1 MCEVLSIERTKA
13 SFPLWG
19 RGAFT
24 FVNDLKRRV
33 SMSFSKPNR
42 SAATVTTTRV
52 ETAPVSGICVTC
64 LDGCEGPCEIGR
76 SALKGREMIY
86 PQPFGKITA
95 GADKDYPVDFSHFNI
110 QGTCV
115 GAVGVEADP
124 DVATFPAVDCTAAVG
139 ADGSIQMDFPIIT
152 GAVGSTDV
160 ARINWEDM
168 AAGAAISG
176 IILVAGENICGMDPQ
191 AEFSNGKIAKSPEM
205 ERRVSTYKRWY
216 DGKGGLV
223 VQANVED
230 TKLGVPEYVIEKLGV
245 EIFELKWGQGAKD
258 IGGEVKLPSI
268 ERAMQ
273 LKERGYI
280 VLPDPTNPAAQKAF
294 KSGGI
299 SDFERHSRLGMVEE
313 ESFLKAVEYFRSVG
327 AKYVTLKTG
336 AYRPADLARA
346 IKYSSEAKID
356 LLTIDG
362 AGGGTGMS
370 PWRMMNE
377 WGIPTVELECLTY
390 QMCERLAAKGAYI
403 PPIAVGG
410 GLSMEDHMFKVL
422 ALGAP
427 HVKAVL
433 FGRAIMTAGM
443 VGKTHGR
450 MMAEK
455 MELEGEDPA
464 DGYVK
469 LFAVGSQLRERL
481 GKDFNELPPGAI
493 GIYSYIDRL
502 RQGLQQLMAGERKF
516 ALKYIDRGDLVAL
529 TREAADVSGIP
540 YVMESDKEEIDKI
553 LG

>member
-1 MCEVLSIERTKA
+1 
-13 SFPLWG
+13 
-19 RGAFT
+19 
-24 FVNDLKRRV
+24 
-33 SMSFSKPNR
+33 
-42 SAATVTTTRV
+42 
-52 ETAPVSGICVTC
+52 
-64 LDGCEGPCEIGR
+64 
-76 SALKGREMIY
+76 MIY
-86 PQPFGKITA
+86 PQPFGKVTA
-95 GADKDYPVDFSHFNI
+95 GADKDYPVDLSHFNI

-139 ADGSIQMDFPIIT
+139 ADGGIKMDFPVVT

-191 AEFSNGKIAKSPEM
+191 AEFSNGKVVKSPEM
-205 ERRVSTYKRWY
+205 ERRVDIYKRWY

-258 IGGEVKLPSI
+258 IGGEVKLPSV

-280 VLPDPTNPAAQKAF
+280 VLPDPTNPAAQAAF
-294 KSGGI
+294 KAGGI
-299 SDFERHSRLGMVEE
+299 SEFERHSRLGMVDEE
-313 ESFLKAVEYFRSVG
+313 AFHKAVEQLRSVG

-346 IKYSSEAKID
+346 IKYSSDAKID

-377 WGIPTVELECLTY
+377 WGIPTVELESLTY

-410 GLSMEDHMFKVL
+410 GLSLEDHMFKVL

-427 HVKAVL
+427 YVKAVL

-443 VGKTHGR
+443 VGKTHGK
-450 MMAEK
+450 MISEK
-455 MELEGEDPA
+455 MELEGEDAA

-469 LFAVGSQLRERL
+469 LFGVGAQLRERL
-481 GKDFNELPPGAI
+481 GKEFDKLPPGAI

-516 ALKYIDRGDLVAL
+516 ALQYIERNDLVAL
-529 TREAADVSGIP
+529 TRQASEVSGIP
-540 YVMESDKEEIDKI
+540 YVMDSDKEEVDKI